1 MNPKRSIVYTSW
13 DAEEPMLLGSTEWAE
28 EHASELKKKAVL
40 YINSDSNERGFLGVG
55 GSHDFQ
61 HLVNQV
67 AADVI
72 DPETRVP
79 IGDRL
84 RAKMRIAALSPSTT
98 EHATAEAK

>member
-28 EHASELKKKAVL
+28 EHAPELKKKVVL
-40 YINSDSNERGFLGVG
+40 YVNSDSNERGFLGVG

-67 AADVI
+67 AADVL
-72 DPETRVP
+72 DPETGVS
-79 IGDRL
+79 IGQRL
-84 RAKMRIAALSPSTT
+84 RAKMRVDALAPD
-98 EHATAEAK
+98 AKERVKA